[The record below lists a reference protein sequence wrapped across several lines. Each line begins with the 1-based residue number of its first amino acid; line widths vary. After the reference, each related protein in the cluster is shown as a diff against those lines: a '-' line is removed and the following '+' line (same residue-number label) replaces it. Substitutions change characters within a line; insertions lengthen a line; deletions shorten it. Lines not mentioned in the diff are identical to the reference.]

1 MPSVFVARILYCY
14 ADEQEC
20 IMSEATMNLDFSVSF
35 NKEFTLAEV
44 IEDADDLTQTLLAIR
59 IANPNLQS
67 LLQFLR
73 DTPTI

>member
-1 MPSVFVARILYCY
+1 
-14 ADEQEC
+14 
-20 IMSEATMNLDFSVSF
+20 MNLDFSVSF